1 VLAAVQRFLQVLFAQ
16 ERKSIDQAYQD
27 EEMFI

>member
-1 VLAAVQRFLQVLFAQ
+1 VQRFLQVLFAQ
-16 ERKSIDQAYQD
+16 ERKPIDKAYHD